1 MSKLRSDYHYHLP
14 EELIAAHPAAERT
27 ASRLLVWDPV
37 TQTHTHKIFADLV
50 DLVSPDDLLVFNN
63 TRVQRA
69 RLLGHKA
76 SGGAVE
82 VLVERLWPDGS
93 ATAMIRA
100 SKAPKVDAMI
110 RVGEDTLQVCAVD
123 KPVYRVRGVSADLS
137 TLMARHGHMPL
148 PPYIRRPD
156 NDQDGERYQTVYAQ
170 QLGSAAA
177 PTAGLH
183 FDERLIEQLREVSV
197 RTAQLTLHVG
207 LGTFAPVRVDDL
219 REHEMHA
226 EWFDVPESVVAAI
239 AETRARG
246 GRVISVGTTT
256 LRALETAAQCSL
268 SADGELMPYSG
279 ESRLFVSP
287 GYAFQVVDAL
297 ITNFHLPEST
307 LLMLVSAFAGFA
319 QTQATYRL
327 AVEAQ
332 YRFFSFGDAMFIT
345 RRQEAVTQ

>member
-1 MSKLRSDYHYHLP
+1 
-14 EELIAAHPAAERT
+14 
-27 ASRLLVWDPV
+27 
-37 TQTHTHKIFADLV
+37 
-50 DLVSPDDLLVFNN
+50 
-63 TRVQRA
+63 
-69 RLLGHKA
+69 
-76 SGGAVE
+76 
-82 VLVERLWPDGS
+82 
-93 ATAMIRA
+93 
-100 SKAPKVDAMI
+100 MI